1 MQAMTEYGIRVNEN
15 DFRELLNELKH
26 HRERLIELLMKNTE
40 LVFKARAAGSLA
52 ENVRAFMVLCD
63 QYRNDQPTSE
73 IPDGVRRLRI
83 LLILEETIET
93 VVAMAPSLKPKI
105 EALYREMRLIV
116 ENAPLLC
123 TANLPDV
130 ADGLGD
136 LDYVV
141 EGARIAFG
149 INGRPIAEAIHE
161 ANMTKA
167 AGPIDPNTG
176 KKLKPPGFVPPDVAK
191 LLVEQGW
198 TPPKS

>member
-1 MQAMTEYGIRVNEN
+1 MQAMSDVELIDVTVES
-15 DFRELLNELKH
+15 FCELLDEVRHN
-26 HRERLIELLMKNTE
+26 RARVIELLTKNTE

-63 QYRNDQPTSE
+63 QYRNDTPTST
-73 IPDGVRRLRI
+73 IPEGVRRLRI

-93 VVAMAPSLKPKI
+93 IVAMAPSLKGKI
-105 EALYREMRLIV
+105 ETLYREMRLIV

-123 TANLPDV
+123 TPNLPEV

-167 AGPIDPNTG
+167 SGPVDPNTG

-191 LLVEQGW
+191 LLIEQGW
-198 TPPKS
+198 TPP